1 MQTKDRLILLTILL
15 TGLVACRKEVPAD
28 TPLVFTDVQTKVGLS
43 TYYEDFQVWGYCL
56 AESGSNIMPGYK
68 VIHDDALGWCYTEH
82 SGTDGQELQYWSYS
96 ASLYRFH
103 AGAPLS
109 RVKAMDASSLTLQM
123 DTTTS
128 ISKTSLFT
136 EPCLIKRGDPAFG
149 STVNLAFVY
158 ANSKVNLAFKCASSA
173 AVSITQIKL
182 TPPSAYA
189 ISGKLELQYDWDLPA
204 VRVKTL
210 TEVSYSEDPL
220 SAPLAFPD
228 VSIQAGTTQAVQTKS
243 PWYLIPEASAKGQ
256 WKMSATIDGRS
267 KDVYFTLSKGWEAGK
282 SYLFRFEYT
291 DEANLVFLGTEECL
305 FIGKTPEEGGNHNF
319 S

>member
-43 TYYEDFQVWGYCL
+43 SYYDDFRVWGYCL

-68 VIHDDALGWCYTEH
+68 VFHVPALGWCYT
-82 SGTDGQELQYWSYS
+82 GIDDTGDQELQYWSYS

-109 RVKAMDASSLTLQM
+109 RVKAMDATSLTLNMKAGTDILQ
-123 DTTTS
+123 
-128 ISKTSLFT
+128 TSLFS

-158 ANSKVNLAFKCASSA
+158 ANSKVNLAFKCASSKD
-173 AVSITQIKL
+173 VSITDIKL
-182 TPPSAYA
+182 TPPSGAYYA
-189 ISGKLELQYDWDLPA
+189 TSGKLELQYDWDLPA

-210 TEVSYSEDPL
+210 TVDSKSSD
-220 SAPLAFPD
+220 PLAFPD
-228 VSIQAGTTQAVQTKS
+228 VLIQAGTTQAVQTQS
-243 PWYLIPEASAKGQ
+243 PWYLIPQASAKGQ
-256 WKMSATIDGRS
+256 WKMSASIDGRTQE
-267 KDVYFTLSKGWEAGK
+267 VYFTISKGWEAGR
-282 SYLFRFEYT
+282 SYLFRFEFT
-291 DEANLVFLGTEECL
+291 KEARLVFLGSNETL
-305 FIGKTPEEGGNHNF
+305 FTGEAPEDGGNHNF

>member
-1 MQTKDRLILLTILL
+1 MLLLTS
-15 TGLVACRKEVPAD
+15 LVACRKVVMSN

-43 TYYEDFQVWGYCL
+43 SYYEDFKVWGYCL
-56 AESGSNIMPGYK
+56 AESGSDIMPSYK
-68 VIHDDALGWCYTEH
+68 VFHDPILGWCYTELA
-82 SGTDGQELQYWSYS
+82 GTEGQELQYWSYS

-109 RVKAMDASSLTLQM
+109 RVKAMNASSLTLQM
-123 DTTTS
+123 NATTD
-128 ISKTSLFT
+128 ILQTSLFT

-149 STVNLAFVY
+149 NTVNLAFVY
-158 ANSKVNLAFKCASSA
+158 ANSKVNLAFRCASSA
-173 AVSITQIKL
+173 DVSITQIKL

-189 ISGKLELQYDWDLPA
+189 TSGQLELYYDWDRPA
-204 VRVKTL
+204 VSVKAL
-210 TEVSYSEDPL
+210 SVEAQSTEK
-220 SAPLAFPD
+220 LAFGELLVP
-228 VSIQAGTTQAVQTKS
+228 AGTTQAVQTQS
-243 PWYLIPEASAKGQ
+243 PWYLIPQASAKGQ
-256 WKMSATIDGRS
+256 WKMSAIIDGLP

-305 FIGKTPEEGGNHNF
+305 FIGETPGNGGNHNF

>member
-43 TYYEDFQVWGYCL
+43 SYHEDFQVWGYCL
-56 AESGSNIMPGYK
+56 AESGSDIMPGYK
-68 VIHDDALGWCYTEH
+68 VFHDAALGWCYTEH
-82 SGTDGQELQYWSYS
+82 SGTEGQELQYWSYS

-109 RVKAMDASSLTLQM
+109 RVKAMDSSSLSLQM
-123 DTTTS
+123 NATTD
-128 ISKTSLFT
+128 ILQTSLFS

-158 ANSKVNLAFKCASSA
+158 ANAKLNLAFKCASSA
-173 AVSITQIKL
+173 DVSITDIKL

-189 ISGKLELQYDWDLPA
+189 TSGQLELQYDWDRPA

-210 TEVSYSEDPL
+210 TVDTESSD
-220 SAPLAFPD
+220 SLAFRD
-228 VSIQAGTTQAVQTKS
+228 VSIPKGTTQAVQTQS
-243 PWYLIPEASAKGQ
+243 PWYLIPQEDSAKGQ
-256 WKMSATIDGRS
+256 WTMSASIDGVLHEV
-267 KDVYFTLSKGWEAGK
+267 DFTISKGWEAGR
-282 SYLFRFEYT
+282 SYLFRFEFT
-291 DEANLVFLGTEECL
+291 SEARLVFLGTEECL
-305 FIGKTPEEGGNHNF
+305 FIGKTPEDGGNHNF

>member
-43 TYYEDFQVWGYCL
+43 TYYEDFKVWGYCL
-56 AESGSNIMPGYK
+56 AESGSDIMPGYK
-68 VIHDDALGWCYTEH
+68 VVHDPALGWCYTEH

-103 AGAPLS
+103 AGAPFE
-109 RVKAMDASSLTLQM
+109 RVKAMDSSSLTLQM

-158 ANSKVNLAFKCASSA
+158 ANAKLNLAFKCASSGN
-173 AVSITQIKL
+173 VSITDIKL
-182 TPPSAYA
+182 TPPRAYA
-189 ISGKLELQYDWDLPA
+189 TSGQLKLQYDWDLPA
-204 VRVKTL
+204 VRVDTLKVETEKTA
-210 TEVSYSEDPL
+210 D
-220 SAPLAFPD
+220 LAFGELL
-228 VSIQAGTTQAVQTKS
+228 VSAGTTEAVQTQN
-243 PWYLIPEASAKGQ
+243 PWYLIPQASAKGQ
-256 WKMSATIDGRS
+256 WKMSATIGES
-267 KDVYFTLSKGWEAGK
+267 TKEVYFTLSKGWEAGK

-291 DEANLVFLGTEECL
+291 DEANLVFLGTDECL
-305 FIGKTPEEGGNHNF
+305 FIGEAPEDGGNHNF

>member
-43 TYYEDFQVWGYCL
+43 SYYKNFQVWGYCL

-68 VIHDDALGWCYTEH
+68 VFHDTALGWCYTGLINTE
-82 SGTDGQELQYWSYS
+82 DQELQYWSYS

-109 RVKAMDASSLTLQM
+109 RVEAMNASSLTLQINAST
-123 DTTTS
+123 D
-128 ISKTSLFT
+128 ILQTSLFT
-136 EPCLIKRGDPAFG
+136 EPCLIKRGDAAFG
-149 STVNLAFVY
+149 NTVNLAFVY
-158 ANSKVNLAFKCASSA
+158 ANAKLNLAFKCASSEN
-173 AVSITQIKL
+173 VSITDIKL

-189 ISGKLELQYDWDLPA
+189 TSGKLELQYDWDRPA
-204 VRVKTL
+204 VSVKTL
-210 TEVSYSEDPL
+210 TVDAES

-228 VSIQAGTTQAVQTKS
+228 VSVPSGTTQAVQTQG
-243 PWYLIPEASAKGQ
+243 PWYLIPQDSAKGQ
-256 WKMSATIDGRS
+256 WMMSATIGKS
-267 KDVYFTLSKGWEAGK
+267 TKVVYFTLSKGWEAGK

-305 FIGKTPEEGGNHNF
+305 FIGEAPVDGGNHNF

>member
-43 TYYEDFQVWGYCL
+43 SYHEDFKVWGYCL
-56 AESGSNIMPGYK
+56 AESGSDIMPGYK
-68 VIHDDALGWCYTEH
+68 VFHDPALGWCYTEH

-109 RVKAMDASSLTLQM
+109 RVNAISASSLTLQM

-189 ISGKLELQYDWDLPA
+189 TSGLLELQYDWDRPA
-204 VRVKTL
+204 VSVKTL
-210 TEVSYSEDPL
+210 TVNAESSD
-220 SAPLAFPD
+220 SLAFPN
-228 VSIQAGTTQAVQTKS
+228 VTIPAGTTDAVQTQS
-243 PWYLIPEASAKGQ
+243 PWYLIPQEDSAKGQ
-256 WKMSATIDGRS
+256 WKMSAIID
-267 KDVYFTLSKGWEAGK
+267 KVPYEVYFTISKGWEAGK
-282 SYLFRFEYT
+282 SYLFRFEFT
-291 DEANLVFLGTEECL
+291 NEANLVFLGTEECL

>member
-1 MQTKDRLILLTILL
+1 MLLMTSLM
-15 TGLVACRKEVPAD
+15 ACRKEGPAD

-43 TYYEDFQVWGYCL
+43 SYYENFQVWGYCL

-68 VIHDDALGWCYTEH
+68 VFQVPALGWCYT
-82 SGTDGQELQYWSYS
+82 GIDDTGDQELQYWSYS

-109 RVKAMDASSLTLQM
+109 RVNDISASSLTLLM
-123 DTTTS
+123 NATTYILQTA
-128 ISKTSLFT
+128 LFS
-136 EPCLIKRGDPAFG
+136 EPCLIKRGDAAFG
-149 STVNLAFVY
+149 NTVNLAFVY
-158 ANSKVNLAFKCASSA
+158 ANAKLNLAFKCASSEN
-173 AVSITQIKL
+173 VSITDIKL

-189 ISGKLELQYDWDLPA
+189 TSGKLELQYDWDRPA
-204 VRVKTL
+204 VSVKTL
-210 TEVSYSEDPL
+210 TVDAES

-228 VSIQAGTTQAVQTKS
+228 VSVPSGTTQAVQTQG
-243 PWYLIPEASAKGQ
+243 PWYLIPQDSAKGQ
-256 WKMSATIDGRS
+256 WMMSATIGKS
-267 KDVYFTLSKGWEAGK
+267 TKVVYFTLSKGWEAGK

-305 FIGKTPEEGGNHNF
+305 FIGEAPVDGGNHNF

>member
-15 TGLVACRKEVPAD
+15 TGLAACRKEVPAD

-43 TYYEDFQVWGYCL
+43 SYHKNFQVWGYCL
-56 AESGSNIMPGYK
+56 AESDSDIMPGYK
-68 VIHDDALGWCYTEH
+68 VFHDPALGWCYTEH

-103 AGAPLS
+103 AGAPLAK
-109 RVKAMDASSLTLQM
+109 VAAIGPSSLTL
-123 DTTTS
+123 DVKATTS
-128 ISKTSLFT
+128 ISETSLFS

-158 ANSKVNLAFKCASSA
+158 ANAKLNLAFKCASSVD
-173 AVSITQIKL
+173 VSITNIKL

-189 ISGKLELQYDWDLPA
+189 TSGQLELQYDWDRPA
-204 VRVKTL
+204 VSVKAL
-210 TEVSYSEDPL
+210 SEDAQKS

-228 VSIQAGTTQAVQTKS
+228 VSIQAGTTDAVQTKS
-243 PWYLIPEASAKGQ
+243 PWYLIPQDSAKGQ
-256 WKMSATIDGRS
+256 WKMSASIDGLTRE
-267 KDVYFTLSKGWEAGK
+267 VYFTISKGWEAGR
-282 SYLFRFEYT
+282 SYLFRFEFT
-291 DEANLVFLGTEECL
+291 DEARLVFLGTEECL
-305 FIGKTPEEGGNHNF
+305 FIGEAPEDGGNHNF

>member
-43 TYYEDFQVWGYCL
+43 SYYKDFQVWGYCL

-68 VIHDDALGWCYTEH
+68 VFHDPALGWCYTEH
-82 SGTDGQELQYWSYS
+82 SGTEGQELQYWSYS

-109 RVKAMDASSLTLQM
+109 RVAAMDASSLTLQM
-123 DTTTS
+123 KATTD
-128 ISKTSLFT
+128 ILQTSLFS
-136 EPCLIKRGDPAFG
+136 EPCLIKRGDAAFG
-149 STVNLAFVY
+149 NTVNLAFVY
-158 ANSKVNLAFKCASSA
+158 ANSKVNLAFRCASSKD
-173 AVSITQIKL
+173 VSITQIKL

-189 ISGKLELQYDWDLPA
+189 TSGTLELYYDWDRPA
-204 VRVKTL
+204 VSVNDL
-210 TEVSYSEDPL
+210 SVEAQSTEE
-220 SAPLAFPD
+220 LAFGELLVP
-228 VSIQAGTTQAVQTKS
+228 AGTTQAIQTAI
-243 PWYLIPEASAKGQ
+243 PWYLIPQASVKGQ
-256 WKMSATIDGRS
+256 WKMSATIDGS
-267 KDVYFTLSKGWEAGK
+267 PKEVYFTLSKGWEAGK

-305 FIGKTPEEGGNHNF
+305 FIGKTPGNGGNHNF

>member
-43 TYYEDFQVWGYCL
+43 SYYKDFMVWGYCL
-56 AESGSNIMPGYK
+56 AESGSDIMPGYK
-68 VIHDDALGWCYTEH
+68 VFHVPALGWCYTEIP
-82 SGTDGQELQYWSYS
+82 GTDGQELQYWSYS

-109 RVKAMDASSLTLQM
+109 RVNAISASSLTLQM
-123 DTTTS
+123 NATTS
-128 ISKTSLFT
+128 ISETSLFT

-158 ANSKVNLAFKCASSA
+158 ANAKLNLAFKCASSGD
-173 AVSITQIKL
+173 VSITDIKL
-182 TPPSAYA
+182 TPPRAYA
-189 ISGKLELQYDWDLPA
+189 TSGQLELQYDWDRPA

-210 TEVSYSEDPL
+210 TVDTESSD
-220 SAPLAFPD
+220 SLAFPD
-228 VSIQAGTTQAVQTKS
+228 VSIQAGTTDAVQTKS
-243 PWYLIPEASAKGQ
+243 PWYLIPQASAKGQ

-305 FIGKTPEEGGNHNF
+305 FIGETPEDGGNHNF

>member
-43 TYYEDFQVWGYCL
+43 SYYKDFKVWGYCL

-68 VIHDDALGWCYTEH
+68 VIHDDALGWCYTEIA
-82 SGTDGQELQYWSYS
+82 GIEGQELQYWSYS

-103 AGAPLS
+103 AGAPFE
-109 RVKAMDASSLTLQM
+109 RVKAMDSSSLTLQM

-128 ISKTSLFT
+128 ISKTSLFS
-136 EPCLIKRGDPAFG
+136 EPCLIKRSDPAFG

-158 ANSKVNLAFKCASSA
+158 ANAKLNLAFKCASSA
-173 AVSITQIKL
+173 DVSITDIKL
-182 TPPSAYA
+182 TPPSVYA
-189 ISGKLELQYDWDLPA
+189 TSGQFELQYDWDRPA
-204 VRVKTL
+204 VSVKAL
-210 TEVSYSEDPL
+210 SMESESTDE
-220 SAPLAFPD
+220 LAFSDLLVPE
-228 VSIQAGTTQAVQTKS
+228 GTTQAVQTQS
-243 PWYLIPEASAKGQ
+243 PWYLIPQDSAKGQ
-256 WKMSATIDGRS
+256 WKMSASIGGVPYE
-267 KDVYFTLSKGWEAGK
+267 VYFTISKGWEAGR
-282 SYLFRFEYT
+282 SYLFRFEFT

>member
-1 MQTKDRLILLTILL
+1 MNTKDRLIALLLL
-15 TGLVACRKEVPAD
+15 LGSLVACKKEEQIGHRQA
-28 TPLVFTDVQTKVGLS
+28 LVFTDVQTKVGLS
-43 TYYEDFQVWGYCL
+43 SYYKDFRVWGYCL

-68 VIHDDALGWCYTEH
+68 VFHVPALGWCYT
-82 SGTDGQELQYWSYS
+82 GIDDTGDQELQYWSYS

-109 RVKAMDASSLTLQM
+109 SVEEEEAMDASSLTLKM
-123 DTTTS
+123 KATTS
-128 ISKTSLFT
+128 ISETSLFS

-173 AVSITQIKL
+173 DVSIRDIKL

-189 ISGKLELQYDWDLPA
+189 TSGQLELQYDWDLPA

-210 TEVSYSEDPL
+210 TVDSKS
-220 SAPLAFPD
+220 SAPLAFPE
-228 VSIQAGTTQAVQTKS
+228 VSVQAGTTQATS
-243 PWYLIPEASAKGQ
+243 PWYLIPQDSAKGQ
-256 WKMSATIDGRS
+256 WKMSATIGKVPYEVD
-267 KDVYFTLSKGWEAGK
+267 FTISKGWEAGR
-282 SYLFRFEYT
+282 SYLFRFEFT
-291 DEANLVFLGTEECL
+291 DEARLVFIGTEECV
-305 FIGKTPEEGGNHNF
+305 FIGEAPVDGGNHNF

>member
-68 VIHDDALGWCYTEH
+68 VIHDDALGWCYTEIT
-82 SGTDGQELQYWSYS
+82 GIEGQELQYWSYS

-123 DTTTS
+123 KATTD
-128 ISKTSLFT
+128 ILQTSLFS

-173 AVSITQIKL
+173 DVSITNIKL
-182 TPPSAYA
+182 TPPRAYA
-189 ISGKLELQYDWDLPA
+189 TSGQLELQYDWDRPA

-210 TEVSYSEDPL
+210 TVDTESSD
-220 SAPLAFPD
+220 SLAFRD
-228 VSIQAGTTQAVQTKS
+228 VSIPKGTTQAVQTQS
-243 PWYLIPEASAKGQ
+243 PWYLIPQEDSAKGQ
-256 WKMSATIDGRS
+256 WKMSASIDGRTQE
-267 KDVYFTLSKGWEAGK
+267 VYFTISKGWEAGR
-282 SYLFRFEYT
+282 SYLFRFEFT
-291 DEANLVFLGTEECL
+291 NEARLVFLGSDETL
-305 FIGKTPEEGGNHNF
+305 FTGEAPEDGGNHNF

>member
-1 MQTKDRLILLTILL
+1 MLLLTS
-15 TGLVACRKEVPAD
+15 LVACRKEVPAD

-43 TYYEDFQVWGYCL
+43 SYYDDFRVWGYCL
-56 AESGSNIMPGYK
+56 AESDSDIMPGYI
-68 VIHDDALGWCYTEH
+68 VIHDDALGWCYTEID
-82 SGTDGQELQYWSYS
+82 GTEGQELQYWSYS

-103 AGAPLS
+103 AGAPFE
-109 RVKAMDASSLTLQM
+109 RVKAMDSSSLTLQM

-158 ANSKVNLAFKCASSA
+158 ANSKVNLAFKCASSEN
-173 AVSITQIKL
+173 VSITDIKL
-182 TPPSAYA
+182 TPPSGAYYA
-189 ISGKLELQYDWDLPA
+189 TSGKLELQYDWDLPA

-210 TEVSYSEDPL
+210 TVDSKS
-220 SAPLAFPD
+220 SAPLAFPG
-228 VSIQAGTTQAVQTKS
+228 VSVQAGTTQATS
-243 PWYLIPEASAKGQ
+243 PWYLIPQDSAKGQ
-256 WKMSATIDGRS
+256 WKMSATIGES
-267 KDVYFTLSKGWEAGK
+267 TKEVYFTLSKGWEAGK

-291 DEANLVFLGTEECL
+291 DEARLVFLGTEECL
-305 FIGKTPEEGGNHNF
+305 FIGEAPVEGGNHNF